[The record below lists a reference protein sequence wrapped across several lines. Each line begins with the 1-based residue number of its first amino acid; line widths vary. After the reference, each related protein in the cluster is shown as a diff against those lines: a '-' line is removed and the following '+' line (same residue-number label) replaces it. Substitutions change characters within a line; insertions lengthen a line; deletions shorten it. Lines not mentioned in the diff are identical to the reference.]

1 MSALDSFHAALRDAG
16 LDYAGPLVADG
27 KFHRFKAAG
36 DKARNSW
43 FVIFPGTPA
52 AGAFGCWK
60 RGFTEKWCERRGRL
74 TPAERAEVSRRWQ
87 EAERVR
93 ERTEKER
100 HAQARKTAEWMLGRS
115 TPASTGHPYLAA
127 KGVQPHGEL
136 RQRSGALVLPLHDA
150 SETLHSLQFIGV
162 DGQKRFLTAGRVAGC
177 FFSVASA
184 PESTLVI
191 CEGYATGASIH
202 EATGF
207 ATFCAMNCGN
217 LKAVAEALRA
227 KWPEREIIIAADND
241 AFTKDK
247 AGQPFNPGV
256 EAATAAAQAIR
267 ARLAVPQFA
276 NVETKPTDFND
287 LHQLQTLNTVSTQI
301 EAAFQPPKESEEE
314 ALSRLAALPP
324 MEFDR
329 RVGEAAAA
337 LCVRVPTLRSEVAKR
352 RKPEAGGVALQ
363 GSAVNLAEAESWPEP
378 VSGGGVLAEIAESF
392 SRYVAL
398 PLGAADAL
406 ALWTAHTH
414 CFEAF
419 QCSPRLN
426 VNSPEKG
433 CGKTTLRDV
442 LASLVPRPLP
452 TENLS
457 VAVLFRIVERSKP
470 TLLADECDAWLRDNE
485 ELRGMLNAGHRRG
498 GQALR
503 CEGEGNEVRAFN
515 VFGPAVLCGIGAL
528 PGTLHD
534 RSIVIRLERAKPGEL
549 RQRFDSRRTA
559 REQELCRKLARWCA
573 DNRAALES
581 CDPALPSNAFNRLAD
596 NWRPLFAV
604 AAAAGGDWPQRAA
617 AAFAKL
623 TSEADAD
630 SQGTGAMLLA
640 DIQRVFA
647 EAQAG
652 RMFSKSIVDALCAM
666 TDRPWPEA
674 HRGKAITETWLARR
688 LRDFGIASRTLRI
701 ADDRAKG
708 YEAVDF
714 TEAFQRYLSAGEESK
729 PDSVTTQAGV
739 DQTGFPSCD
748 TATAC
753 HASETHETL
762 ATIGLSRCHASESPT
777 RESELVNADLL

>member
-1 MSALDSFHAALRDAG
+1 MNQSTDSFHAAMRDAG

-27 KFHRFKAAG
+27 NLHRFKTVG
-36 DKARNSW
+36 DKMRNSW
-43 FVIFPGTPA
+43 FVLHAGPPA

-60 RGFTEKWCERRGRL
+60 RGFTEKWCERSGQL
-74 TPAERAEVSRRWQ
+74 SPAERADVRRRWQ
-87 EAERVR
+87 EAER
-93 ERTEKER
+93 EHARTETER
-100 HAQARKTAEWMLGRS
+100 HAQARKNAAWILGHS
-115 TPASTGHPYLAA
+115 APASVGHPYLAA
-127 KGVQPHGEL
+127 KVVQPHGSL
-136 RQRSGALVLPLHDA
+136 LQQRHELVLPLRDA
-150 SETLHSLQFIGV
+150 NGELHSLQFIGP
-162 DGQKRFLTAGRVAGC
+162 DGLKLFLKGGRLAGC
-177 FFSVASA
+177 FFSIADE
-184 PESTLVI
+184 PEGPLVV
-191 CEGYATGASIH
+191 CEGFATGASIH

-207 ATFCAMNCGN
+207 ATVCAMNCGN
-217 LKAVAEALRA
+217 LKAVAESLRA

-256 EAATAAAQAIR
+256 EAATAAAHAIR
-267 ARLAVPQFA
+267 ARLAMPQFA
-276 NVETKPTDFND
+276 DTSTQPTDFND
-287 LHQLQTLNTVSTQI
+287 LHQLQSLATVKTQI
-301 EAAFQPPKESEEE
+301 EAASRPPKESEEE
-314 ALSRLAALPP
+314 AISRLAALPP

-329 RVGEAAAA
+329 RVEEAAAA
-337 LCVRVPTLRSEVAKR
+337 LGVRVPTLRNEVAKR
-352 RKPEAGGVALQ
+352 RPKAADSLQ
-363 GSAVNLAEAESWPEP
+363 GSAVNLAEVEFWPEP
-378 VSGGGVLAEIAESF
+378 VNGADVLAEIADTF

-398 PLGAADAL
+398 PLGAADAV

-426 VNSPEKG
+426 INSPEKG

-442 LASLVPRPLP
+442 VSSLVPRPLA

-457 VAVLFRIVERSKP
+457 VAVLFRIVESSKP

-559 REQELCRKLARWCA
+559 KELELCRKLARWCA
-573 DNRAALES
+573 DNRAALDS

-596 NWRPLFAV
+596 NWRPLFA
-604 AAAAGGDWPQRAA
+604 AAAVAGGDWPQRAS
-617 AAFAKL
+617 AAFTMLNRK
-623 TSEADAD
+623 ADTD
-630 SQGTGAMLLA
+630 SQGIGAMLLA
-640 DIQRVFA
+640 DIRRTFA
-647 EAQAG
+647 EAQTG

-688 LRDFGIASRTLRI
+688 LHDFGLASRTLRI
-701 ADDRAKG
+701 SDERAKG
-708 YEAVDF
+708 YEAADF
-714 TEAFQRYLSAGEESK
+714 TEAFQRYLPDGEESK
-729 PDSVTTQAGV
+729 RDSVTNQAGV
-739 DQTGFPSCD
+739 DEVGFSSRD
-748 TATAC
+748 IATAC
-753 HASETHETL
+753 HASETHETP
-762 ATIGLSRCHASESPT
+762 AIIGLSRCHASESPAGANEPAET
-777 RESELVNADLL
+777 LLL